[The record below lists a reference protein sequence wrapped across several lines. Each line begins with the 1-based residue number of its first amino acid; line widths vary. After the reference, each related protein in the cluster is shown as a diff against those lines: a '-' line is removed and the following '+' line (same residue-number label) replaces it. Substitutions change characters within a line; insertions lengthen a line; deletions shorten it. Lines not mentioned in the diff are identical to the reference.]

1 MVSDDIPSSKRL
13 RPCQFILFYLRVH
26 VFHAKKRSEIPKLL
40 RVQEQARSRNY
51 SRDNS
56 SRLAGRLNYT
66 FQELFPAFS
75 VRYVYKLL
83 QQDALGCFLWNFSP
97 SPHTSLLNP
106 RGGDIINFKD
116 SNNDGWGDLAG
127 ITSKLDYV
135 KELGV
140 DAIWVCP
147 FYDSP
152 QEDMGYDIANYEKVW
167 PRYGTNEDCFQMIEE
182 AHKRGIKVIVDLV
195 INHCSEEHEWFKESR
210 SSKAN
215 PKRDWFF
222 WRPPKGYDEKG
233 NPIPPNNWRS
243 FFGGSAWRYDEKTG
257 EFFLHVFALG
267 QPDFNW
273 ENEECRKA
281 IYDSSVGYW
290 LRHNVDGFRIDV
302 GSMYS
307 KVEGLPDAPITDPTV
322 PYQKGTEFFI
332 NGPRIHEYHKEMH
345 NYILSQVPEGK
356 EIMTVG
362 EVGIGNEDD
371 FRVYTSAKEGEL
383 NMMFNFKHTSVGEN
397 QNANFKLALAE
408 SFLFIENTD
417 CWSTIYLE
425 NHDQPRSVSRFG
437 SDSPK
442 WREISSKM
450 LATLIISLTGTVF
463 IYQGQELGMPNFKNR
478 KIEQI
483 KCVEGTGTYAAI
495 KRDYGEDSEKMKKF
509 FEALALISRDHGR
522 TPFPWSADEPSA
534 GFSKDAKP
542 WIDMNESFRDG
553 INAESELNDKDSVF
567 FFWKKALQVRK
578 EHKDILVYGH
588 NFQFI
593 DLDNDKLFMF
603 TKDTDN
609 KKMFAVFNFSSDN
622 TDFSVPDNEASYTMF
637 FGNYANSN
645 GDSRTLQPWEGRL
658 YLLK

>member
-1 MVSDDIPSSKRL
+1 MTI
-13 RPCQFILFYLRVH
+13 I
-26 VFHAKKRSEIPKLL
+26 
-40 RVQEQARSRNY
+40 RNPTWWKEATVY
-51 SRDNS
+51 QI
-56 SRLAGRLNYT
+56 Y
-66 FQELFPAFS
+66 PAS
-75 VRYVYKLL
+75 
-83 QQDALGCFLWNFSP
+83 
-97 SPHTSLLNP
+97 
-106 RGGDIINFKD
+106 FKD
-116 SNNDGWGDLAG
+116 FNNDGWGDLAG

-147 FYDSP
+147 FYESP

-195 INHCSEEHEWFKESR
+195 INHCSEEHEWFKESK
-210 SSKAN
+210 SSKTN
-215 PKRDWFF
+215 SKRDWFF

-243 FFGGSAWRYDEKTG
+243 FFGGSAWRYDKKTG
-257 EFFLHVFALG
+257 EFFLHVYAPG

-322 PYQKGTEFFI
+322 PYQDGTAFFI
-332 NGPRIHEYHKEMH
+332 NGPRIHEYHKEMRK
-345 NYILSQVPEGK
+345 YMLSQIPEGK

-362 EVGIGNEDD
+362 EVGVGNEED
-371 FRVYTSAKEGEL
+371 FRDYTSAKEGEL

-397 QNANFKLALAE
+397 PECKYELIPFTLKDFKLALAE

-442 WREISSKM
+442 WPVISSKM

-483 KCVEGTGTYAAI
+483 KCAEGTGTYAAI

-509 FEALALISRDHGR
+509 FEALDLISRDHGR
-522 TPFPWSADEPSA
+522 TPFPWNDDEPSA

-553 INAESELNDKDSVF
+553 INAEAELNDKDSVF

-603 TKDTDN
+603 TKDIDN

-622 TDFSVPDNEASYTMF
+622 TDFSVPDEGASYTMF
-637 FGNYANSN
+637 FGNYADSN
-645 GDSRTLQPWEGRL
+645 GESRTLQPWEGRL
-658 YLLK
+658 YYMK